1 MTSPSPED
9 GAGERVLVV
18 LAHPDDPEFY
28 CGGTVARWSA
38 EGREVRYCLLTRGDK
53 GADGSD
59 ADPEEMAR
67 TREKEQRAAA
77 EVLGVRDVEFLNYPD
92 GYLVPDLKLRKDVT
106 AVIRRLQPS
115 IVVTCDPTNFFPS
128 TTYINHPDHRAAG
141 QATLDAVFP
150 AAGSGM
156 FFPELELVEGL
167 RPHKVRQVYVA
178 GAAHPNTA
186 VDVTA
191 YLERK
196 IAALRE
202 HKSQIREPG
211 SLEGRI
217 RQWLLDPNSPP
228 DAPRY
233 VERFQRIDLG

>member
-1 MTSPSPED
+1 MHSPSPED
-9 GAGERVLVV
+9 G
-18 LAHPDDPEFY
+18 
-28 CGGTVARWSA
+28 GGGMRH
-38 EGREVRYCLLTRGDK
+38 CLLTRGDK
-53 GADGSD
+53 GAGGSD

-141 QATLDAVFP
+141 QATLDAISP

-156 FFPELELVEGL
+156 FFPELELGGGLGAHKGREGL
-167 RPHKVRQVYVA
+167 RGG
-178 GAAHPNTA
+178 GA
-186 VDVTA
+186 
-191 YLERK
+191 
-196 IAALRE
+196 
-202 HKSQIREPG
+202 
-211 SLEGRI
+211 
-217 RQWLLDPNSPP
+217 PP
-228 DAPRY
+228 
-233 VERFQRIDLG
+233 